1 MKKDTKNQNNPDQ
14 SRDPDKGRDQNIP
27 KCIGIIM
34 DGNRR
39 WAKAQGVP
47 VYEGHKKG
55 YEKMKQVI
63 RWAKEAGI
71 TYVIFYTFSIE
82 NWNRVEKEVNYLM
95 DLFRFAF
102 SSGMESLMRNKVR
115 VKVIGDTARFSP
127 DLQEMIK
134 KVQKE
139 TAHFENTV
147 VLALS
152 YGGRNEIL
160 NAVKTLS
167 VTKTKEEIT
176 EMTEAD
182 FSNYLYTKDI
192 PDPDIII
199 RTSGEMRLSGFLPWQ
214 SVYSEFFFLK
224 TPWPAFS
231 KEEFLDVIEQYSSR
245 QRRHGK

>member
-1 MKKDTKNQNNPDQ
+1 MSEENNTQ
-14 SRDPDKGRDQNIP
+14 KNIP
-27 KCIGIIM
+27 KCIAIIM

-39 WAKAQGVP
+39 WAKEEGVP

-63 RWAKEAGI
+63 KWSKDLGI
-71 TYVIFYTFSIE
+71 DNVIFYCFSTE
-82 NWNRVEKEVNYLM
+82 NWNRVEKEVSYLM

-102 SSGMESLMRNKVR
+102 SNGLDSLIRNEVR
-115 VKVIGDTARFSP
+115 VKVIGDTTRFSP

-134 KVQKE
+134 KVQEK
-139 TAHFENTV
+139 TSHFKMTV

-152 YGGRNEIL
+152 YGGREEIL

-167 VTKTKEEIT
+167 ESLTKEEIQKIT
-176 EMTEAD
+176 EED
-182 FSNYLYTKDI
+182 FSKFLYTKDI

-214 SVYSEFFFLK
+214 AVYSELFFLK
-224 TPWPAFS
+224 TYWPALT
-231 KEEFLDVIEQYSSR
+231 KEEFLGVLEEFTTR